1 MMILLLMCMTIWA
14 EPVDGTPIEGLNK
27 ECTEESPTTDTD
39 QKTGK
44 SVYQATCQSCHQANG
59 SGTQGVYPPLT
70 NSEFVNGDPQLL
82 AHIILRGLSGE
93 IYVNNERYASYM
105 SAYGKKL
112 SDKEIQELI
121 YYIQT
126 EFGSTKKENIQLMD
140 EKEIETIRT
149 AKQGRIKGMKGI
161 KAINSPDNSQ

>member
-1 MMILLLMCMTIWA
+1 MILLLMCMTIWA
-14 EPVDGTPIEGLNK
+14 EPIDGTTTEGLNK
-27 ECTEESPTTDTD
+27 ECTEEPPTTDTD

-44 SVYQATCQSCHQANG
+44 SLYQATCQSCHQANG

-70 NSEFVNGDPQLL
+70 NSEFVNGDPQIL

-112 SDKEIQELI
+112 SDKEIQKLI
-121 YYIQT
+121 HYVQT
-126 EFGSTKKENIQLMD
+126 EFGSAKKEDIQFMD
-140 EKEIETIRT
+140 EKEITTIRE

-161 KAINSPDNSQ
+161 EAINGTDKPQ